1 VTQQALLAAVLSA
14 IDRANAA
21 DPTLE
26 QVDANCE
33 PAALLYGQRMSQ
45 VLDEFAPEAGELL
58 RIAVRGQH
66 IERWKRPRKD
76 YPEGRAGYLTW
87 RRDAAR
93 YHAERVCELM
103 AAEGYDAAS
112 MQRVASLIRKE
123 AIKRDA
129 DAQTLEDVA
138 CLVFMRAYFSP
149 FADKRTPEELYRIV
163 EKTARKM
170 SPEGRRAALLLPL
183 PAELVPAIEAAE

>member
-1 VTQQALLAAVLSA
+1 VLSA
-14 IDRANAA
+14 IDGANAA

-26 QVDANCE
+26 QAGSNCE

-45 VLDEFAPEAGELL
+45 VLAEFAPEAGELL

-66 IERWKRPRKD
+66 IERWKRPRTD
-76 YPEGRAGYLTW
+76 YPEGRAGYLAW
-87 RRDAAR
+87 RRDAAL
-93 YHAERVCELM
+93 YHAQRVCELM

-138 CLVFMRAYFSP
+138 CLVFMRSYVSS
-149 FADKRTPEELYRIV
+149 FADKRTPDELFRIV

-170 SPEGRRAALLLPL
+170 SPKGRRAALLLPL
-183 PAELVPAIEAAE
+183 PVELVPAIEAAE